1 MHLVVYIDLI
11 FFVDVVMDF
20 IVLFIMKELLRETT
34 TVQKISIAAI
44 IASVGSCIVIV
55 FPLPAVLRFLFL
67 YGIVSALALKV
78 AFSIKDI
85 KDFIIKLLAF
95 FGIAF
100 FVDGFFDFMYS
111 HLSMERFYKALL
123 HDTIFEKCAVINL
136 IAGIGCMILCYPL
149 ISFALNLVREK
160 FMFLRKVRIENHGKQ
175 VKGTGLLDT
184 GNMLFDPLS
193 GEPVVIAEFS
203 LVRKLFTPKQ
213 QLMLATYMKMN
224 RVMQE
229 GPQLTEESEET
240 PMMIRMI
247 PFHSVGEEE
256 GLLVAVRL
264 DSIVIGEQSGLKRRE
279 NVLIGL
285 YPGKL
290 SAKETY
296 QVILHNSLI

>member
-95 FGIAF
+95 FVIAF

-111 HLSMERFYKALL
+111 HLSIERF
-123 HDTIFEKCAVINL
+123 
-136 IAGIGCMILCYPL
+136 
-149 ISFALNLVREK
+149 
-160 FMFLRKVRIENHGKQ
+160 
-175 VKGTGLLDT
+175 
-184 GNMLFDPLS
+184 
-193 GEPVVIAEFS
+193 
-203 LVRKLFTPKQ
+203 
-213 QLMLATYMKMN
+213 
-224 RVMQE
+224 
-229 GPQLTEESEET
+229 
-240 PMMIRMI
+240 
-247 PFHSVGEEE
+247 
-256 GLLVAVRL
+256 
-264 DSIVIGEQSGLKRRE
+264 
-279 NVLIGL
+279 
-285 YPGKL
+285 
-290 SAKETY
+290 
-296 QVILHNSLI
+296 